1 MQIGTIDAL
10 PFLLGTAAV
19 SGELLERAPGA
30 DVRFVDATAPQN
42 AVFFR
47 LLNAGNA
54 LAYGGL
60 GMPDWVQ
67 LDCCTLPSVMAG
79 FALRRRDL
87 DPALVRALL
96 HGYERRFG
104 AAGELA
110 DDDWIPV
117 SEYCALPTPTPGL
130 VIGVSLFSLVRG
142 LGLGLRSKA
151 LGLLVLRAT
160 RQLGVTQRHSH
171 GERAHRRLGALR
183 VVRDRLP
190 VHPRAA
196 DSYLYELQVPAQEQL
211 LHVYLHGAAPAP
223 QGGTGPG
230 TA

>member
-1 MQIGTIDAL
+1 MQIGTTDVL

-19 SGELLERAPGA
+19 SGDLLARAPGA
-30 DVRFVDATAPQN
+30 DVRFVEASAPDN

-47 LLNAGNA
+47 LLNVGNA

-87 DPALVRALL
+87 DPVLVDALL
-96 HGYERRFG
+96 HGYGARFG
-104 AAGELA
+104 AAA
-110 DDDWIPV
+110 DLGDDEWIPV
-117 SEYCALPTPTPGL
+117 SEYCALPTVTPGL
-130 VIGVSLFSLVRG
+130 VIGTSLFSLVRG
-142 LGLGLRSKA
+142 LRLGLRSKA

-160 RQLGVTQRHSH
+160 RQWGVTQRDSH

-190 VHPRAA
+190 IHPRAA
-196 DSYLYELQVPAQEQL
+196 DSYLYELEVPSEEQL
-211 LHVYLHGAAPAP
+211 LRLYLDGVAPAP
-223 QGGTGPG
+223 
-230 TA
+230 